1 MERYAPES
9 FRKFPIYDLAEVNR
23 TAKQEGLDVCVVSY
37 GGSCSNQIVDVLE
50 KNGYKCRTPVWNEL
64 LCHCPNYIELDIPII
79 YIYHDIIKSYL
90 SMKRRGQGWWDFN
103 QRKLANNR
111 LVSLSDE
118 NLLKLMIRQRDS
130 WVKAKSSGL
139 LVIQTKE
146 IFKKD
151 ILNKLQIFLK
161 NNQLK

>member
-1 MERYAPES
+1 
-9 FRKFPIYDLAEVNR
+9 
-23 TAKQEGLDVCVVSY
+23 
-37 GGSCSNQIVDVLE
+37 
-50 KNGYKCRTPVWNEL
+50 
-64 LCHCPNYIELDIPII
+64 
-79 YIYHDIIKSYL
+79 
-90 SMKRRGQGWWDFN
+90 MKRRGQGWWDFN

-161 NNQLK
+161 NNQLKYLPINYKTPKTTGRHMSESDLRLFKRYKILDRNVRVRYIT